1 MYHLRLI
8 KGLSYTGAVSA
19 SKEHPD
25 VFTPDPEKYSKAMKS
40 GYFEDL
46 TEHEDNLS
54 VPGFEDERIDDA
66 QGEEASTSE
75 EEFSEMSVENLKSY
89 ASLNG
94 INLGSAKKK
103 DDIIQKIEEAED
115 HAAEVRDSLR

>member
-25 VFTPDPEKYSKAMKS
+25 VFTDDPEKYSKAMKS

-46 TEHEDNLS
+46 TGHEDDLCA
-54 VPGFEDERIDDA
+54 PDFEDNGIDDE
-66 QGEEASTSE
+66 QEEEASASE
-75 EEFSEMSVENLKSY
+75 EKFYEMSVENLKSY

-103 DDIIQKIEEAED
+103 DDIIKKIEEAEA
-115 HAAEVRDSLR
+115 HAAEVRASMR

>member
-1 MYHLRLI
+1 MKI
-8 KGLSYTGAVSA
+8 IS
-19 SKEHPD
+19 
-25 VFTPDPEKYSKAMKS
+25 VFLVLKMS
-40 GYFEDL
+40 
-46 TEHEDNLS
+46 
-54 VPGFEDERIDDA
+54 RIDDA

-75 EEFSEMSVENLKSY
+75 EKFSEMSVENLKSY

>member
-40 GYFEDL
+40 GYFE
-46 TEHEDNLS
+46 
-54 VPGFEDERIDDA
+54 
-66 QGEEASTSE
+66 
-75 EEFSEMSVENLKSY
+75 NLKSY

>member
-1 MYHLRLI
+1 
-8 KGLSYTGAVSA
+8 
-19 SKEHPD
+19 
-25 VFTPDPEKYSKAMKS
+25 MKS

-46 TEHEDNLS
+46 TGHEDNLS

-66 QGEEASTSE
+66 QGAEVSTSE
-75 EEFSEMSVENLKSY
+75 EKFSEMSVENLKSY

-103 DDIIQKIEEAED
+103 DDIIQKIEEAEY